1 MAKLWLDFMRN
12 YVRLALFFY
21 YKKIITVGKENI
33 PKKGAIMFVCNHP
46 NALIDPLL
54 IGTTNGRSTY
64 FLTRAGVF
72 KNNLIIRLFHSVQ
85 MIPIYRLRDGR
96 ETLAKNDAVFNKCID
111 LLNKQTALVIF
122 PEGSHNLMRKVRPLK
137 KGFSRILFGAFE
149 KHPELD
155 IKIIPVGLNYNS
167 ITEYPATVSVRY
179 GKPIDANK
187 YWDKND
193 LNSSTSTIKEEVRDQ
208 MSLLTT
214 HIDDSSNYENIHNQ
228 LIASDA
234 NFLDP
239 IATNRQIKSIDPNK
253 ETIRKSTKTPKNLL
267 YYIVVLNS
275 IIPWLLLK
283 KMLKGIKDREFISTL
298 RFGVGASIFPVFYS
312 IQSIIISFIFDAK
325 IGLYYFAFS
334 ILSGLILTKFSKNTL
349 DKS

>member
-12 YVRLALFFY
+12 YVRLGLFFY

-33 PKKGAIMFVCNHP
+33 PKKGAIIFLCNHQ
-46 NALIDPLL
+46 NALIDPLI
-54 IGTTNGRSTY
+54 IGTTDGRSTH
-64 FLTRAGVF
+64 FLTKAGVF

-96 ETLAKNDAVFNKCID
+96 ETLIKNEVVFNKCIN
-111 LLNKQTALVIF
+111 LLNEQKALVIF
-122 PEGSHNLMRKVRPLK
+122 PEGSHSLLRKVRPLK
-137 KGFSRILFGAFE
+137 SGFSKILFDTFE
-149 KHPELD
+149 KHPKLE

-167 ITEYPATVSVRY
+167 ITEYPSSVSIHY

-187 YWDKND
+187 YWDKNNID
-193 LNSSTSTIKEEVRDQ
+193 TSKDNIKEVVSKQ
-208 MSLLTT
+208 ISLLTT
-214 HIDDSSNYENIHNQ
+214 HIEDSSNYDNIHNQ

-239 IATNRQIKSIDPNK
+239 IATNKQIKSIDPSK
-253 ETIRKSTKTPKNLL
+253 ETVLKPTKTPKNIL

-283 KMLKGIKDREFISTL
+283 KISKGIKEREFISSL
-298 RFGVGASIFPVFYS
+298 RYGIGISVFPIFYV
-312 IQSIIISFIFDAK
+312 IQAIVLSFIFDAK

-334 ILSGLILTKFSKNTL
+334 ILSGLILTKFSKNAI